1 MLPFLSERRKNMSK
15 EIVKITVDRAE
26 GLHSECFKTE
36 HSTVEDANKR
46 LGDISMTA
54 PRTGGY
60 DKTDVEIFFSDGFS
74 VKSRHDV
81 KYLDTDGDVIGHAVR
96 FISFV
101 AFNQKATYLTEDV
114 RKEAKDAL
122 QRINANI

>member
-1 MLPFLSERRKNMSK
+1 
-15 EIVKITVDRAE
+15 
-26 GLHSECFKTE
+26 
-36 HSTVEDANKR
+36 
-46 LGDISMTA
+46 MTA
-54 PRTGGY
+54 PRNGGY
-60 DKTDVEIFFSDGFS
+60 DKTDVEIFFADGFS
-74 VKSRHDV
+74 IKSRHDV